1 MECVASDANIAPATL
16 AISHPAPYPAVQI
29 AAANTTNGNIS
40 ATSVSEHVASVN
52 HSAAATTT
60 ICDYASNRVDA
71 RDVGANAVGVSE
83 CNRQGLVT
91 SPFTASRT
99 N

>member
-29 AAANTTNGNIS
+29 AAANATNDSFS
-40 ATSVSEHVASVN
+40 ATSASEHVATT
-52 HSAAATTT
+52 TTT
-60 ICDYASNRVDA
+60 ICDYVTNRVDA
-71 RDVGANAVGVSE
+71 RDLGANAMGISE

>member
-29 AAANTTNGNIS
+29 AAANATNDSFS
-40 ATSVSEHVASVN
+40 ATSVSEHVA
-52 HSAAATTT
+52 ATTTTT
-60 ICDYASNRVDA
+60 ICDYVTNRVYA
-71 RDVGANAVGVSE
+71 RDVGANAMGISE

>member
-29 AAANTTNGNIS
+29 AAANATNDSFS
-40 ATSVSEHVASVN
+40 ATSASEHVATTTT
-52 HSAAATTT
+52 TTT
-60 ICDYASNRVDA
+60 ICDYVTNRVDA
-71 RDVGANAVGVSE
+71 RDVGANAMGISE

>member
-1 MECVASDANIAPATL
+1 VECVASDANIAPATL

-29 AAANTTNGNIS
+29 AAANATNDSFS
-40 ATSVSEHVASVN
+40 ATSVSEHVA
-52 HSAAATTT
+52 ATTTTT
-60 ICDYASNRVDA
+60 ICDYVTNRVDA
-71 RDVGANAVGVSE
+71 RDLGANAMGISE